1 MREYLIS
8 TGRNPVADM
17 ADKFSHHLNGD
28 PEVYE
33 NPKNILIK

>member
-1 MREYLIS
+1 
-8 TGRNPVADM
+8 M

-33 NPKNILIK
+33 NPKSGLCKKRHSGTDTILF